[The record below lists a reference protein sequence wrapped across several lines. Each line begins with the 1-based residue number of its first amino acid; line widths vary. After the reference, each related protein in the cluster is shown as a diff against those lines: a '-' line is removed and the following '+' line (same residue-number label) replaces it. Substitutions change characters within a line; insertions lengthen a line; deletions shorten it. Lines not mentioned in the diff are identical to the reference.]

1 MQSQIEKP
9 IWPAV
14 PFPTLKVGD
23 VVNVAGIDCE
33 LKSVSA
39 EARQVAFVPVD
50 PKQKVPN
57 EN

>member
-1 MQSQIEKP
+1 MRAQTEKP

-23 VVNVAGIDCE
+23 VVNVAGIDCK
-33 LKSVSA
+33 LKSVS
-39 EARQVAFVPVD
+39 EEDRQVTFVPVD
-50 PKQKVPN
+50 PKQRIPH